1 MATNTTRVQASAP
14 TWLRNLGF
22 SSWLL
27 VGFVLVVVGL
37 IWLLGQ
43 TSTIVMP
50 VILATVL
57 GAVAGPAVGW
67 LQRHRVPRVGG
78 AILCCSGLSPSAC

>member
-1 MATNTTRVQASAP
+1 MVSERNVQFSSP

-27 VGFVLVVVGL
+27 VGFVLIVIGL

-43 TSTIVMP
+43 TATIVMP
-50 VILATVL
+50 VILAL
-57 GAVAGPAVGW
+57 GVT
-67 LQRHRVPRVGG
+67 
-78 AILCCSGLSPSAC
+78 S